1 MFIRRILG
9 IPFMTGTSR
18 ELGKE
23 AADAGVFI
31 VAMRQQP
38 EAFQK
43 HPEKRRKKKK
53 RRARAKRR
61 EYGRR
66 IGGGG
71 SWGSLGASIVERWGR

>member
-1 MFIRRILG
+1 MFIKRILG

-38 EAFQK
+38 EASRSIQRREEK
-43 HPEKRRKKKK
+43 KKQTGQGQEKRIWQ
-53 RRARAKRR
+53 
-61 EYGRR
+61 EN
-66 IGGGG
+66 
-71 SWGSLGASIVERWGR
+71 WGRGELGRPGS

>member
-1 MFIRRILG
+1 MFIKRILG

-38 EAFQK
+38 EASRSIQ
-43 HPEKRRKKKK
+43 RREEKKKQ
-53 RRARAKRR
+53 ADGPGPR
-61 EYGRR
+61 EENMAGELGE
-66 IGGGG
+66 GGA
-71 SWGSLGASIVERWGR
+71 GAAWELA

>member
-38 EAFQK
+38 EASRSIQ
-43 HPEKRRKKKK
+43 RREEKKKK
-53 RRARAKRR
+53 TGQGQEKRIWQ
-61 EYGRR
+61 EN
-66 IGGGG
+66 
-71 SWGSLGASIVERWGR
+71 WGRGELGQPGS